1 MARKKLTTI
10 AVGIHTL
17 KKLESVKKKIGA
29 RSFDETVQKLIE
41 RAVGV
46 PNSMFG
52 AVPKLRSL
60 TDTEHEEFQRI
71 HYLAKLSV
79 QR

>member
-17 KKLESVKKKIGA
+17 EKLESVKKKIGA

-41 RAVGV
+41 KAVRV
-46 PNSMFG
+46 PDSMFG
-52 AVPKLRSL
+52 AVPKLGSL
-60 TDTEHEEFQRI
+60 TDKEHEEFQRFG
-71 HYLAKLSV
+71 
-79 QR
+79 